1 MFVILNL
8 LLLVNVVWEG
18 YFENIYFYGIF
29 FFYINYNYEEDLFFI
44 FVIWE
49 GYDFEMFCCCYEILG
64 VERDVSDVEI
74 KKFYRRFVFKWY
86 LDKNIDNFE
95 ESIWVFIEI

>member
-1 MFVILNL
+1 
-8 LLLVNVVWEG
+8 
-18 YFENIYFYGIF
+18 
-29 FFYINYNYEEDLFFI
+29 
-44 FVIWE
+44 
-49 GYDFEMFCCCYEILG
+49 MFCCCYEILG

-95 ESIWVFIEI
+95 ESI